1 MRQGQWTPRGAAWR
15 DQQGDERSRMRRSS
29 AGYTHTR
36 SEARQKSMP
45 FIYILFFNLTY
56 ADWSWVFREELT

>member
-1 MRQGQWTPRGAAWR
+1 MTSGSLVRLPIFVGNLYRWTSTEAMKVRGAP
-15 DQQGDERSRMRRSS
+15 
-29 AGYTHTR
+29 
-36 SEARQKSMP
+36 KSMP